1 VIAEV
6 RAVTARFGSRTLFED
21 LSFELAEGELVSLV
35 GRSGSGKTTLLLLL
49 AGLLQPASGQVV
61 RHVPDAGVAYVPQAP
76 SLVPE
81 LTAAQNASLALRVR
95 GEDPAVALTEARNA
109 LSAVGLEDA
118 WDALPAQLSRGM
130 QQRVALARVL
140 AARPTFLLADE
151 PTGTLDQ
158 DTGHRV
164 VGVLLETCAALG
176 TTLVVATHDDDL
188 AARFPKRLE
197 LAA

>member
-6 RAVTARFGSRTLFED
+6 KGVTARFGSRTLFEG
-21 LSFELAEGELVSLV
+21 LSFGLAEGDLCSLV
-35 GRSGSGKTTLLLLL
+35 GRSGSGKTTLLLVL
-49 AGLLQPASGQVV
+49 AGLLQPASGEVV
-61 RHVPDAGVAYVPQAP
+61 RHVPDTAIAYVPQAP

-81 LTAAQNASLALRVR
+81 LTAAQNASLPLRVR
-95 GEDPAVALTEARNA
+95 GEDPAVALAEARNA
-109 LSAVGLEDA
+109 LSSVGLEDA

-140 AARPTFLLADE
+140 AAKPRFLLADE

-158 DTGHRV
+158 DTGHHV